1 MYSSRVLAPVLMAG
15 QIMEFFED
23 LITKAYGVKS
33 EDGRR
38 FMKSEEISRSFMES
52 PAYEVLF
59 EELVTNDKAA
69 ADFVNAVMNIGN
81 SAQFLQSQQT
91 LRIKGEVRD
100 APNHNTIHGILG
112 GGEARVCLHKR
123 LRPCNWSILLFLF
136 QNGNR
141 DGISRF

>member
-1 MYSSRVLAPVLMAG
+1 MLKKTIPYIDLNGVERKEDFYFHLSKPEIVKMQTSVKGGYDVQRKSIGAGADGG

-52 PAYEVLF
+52 PAYEILF
-59 EELVTNDKAA
+59 EELVTNDKTA

-81 SAQFLQSQQT
+81 SAT
-91 LRIKGEVRD
+91 
-100 APNHNTIHGILG
+100 APAIAANT
-112 GGEARVCLHKR
+112 
-123 LRPCNWSILLFLF
+123 
-136 QNGNR
+136 QN
-141 DGISRF
+141 